1 MPTALLAPALSL
13 LLLAGTPAP
22 TPAPVPAE
30 DFTTAAL
37 AHPITLKKV
46 EAFAAAVKELRA
58 AAAKDPSIARRFQA
72 NEKVSSLA
80 EATAKVEGMPKVKA
94 ILDRHGVTGR
104 DFVLTPIVVLS
115 ARAMLMAEQS
125 GHPAPAEH
133 QNQAAVALLR
143 AEGPR
148 VEKLA
153 EGFMNDLRAIGG
165 K

>member
-1 MPTALLAPALSL
+1 MPTALLAPALAL

-22 TPAPVPAE
+22 APAPAD
-30 DFTTAAL
+30 DFTAAAL

-58 AAAKDPSIARRFQA
+58 AAAKDPSIARGFKA
-72 NEKVSSLA
+72 DEKVSSLA
-80 EATAKVEGMPKVKA
+80 DATAKVEGMPKVKA

-115 ARAMLMAEQS
+115 ARAVLMAEQA
-125 GHPAPAEH
+125 GRPVPAEH

-143 AEGPR
+143 AEGPK

-165 K
+165 R